1 MLRLLW
7 ACLRWDDMAVKPSAG
22 SGTTRTGTSTAS
34 GPMYGGFLVEAFAF
48 FFGCL
53 LHGLWALTLVTI
65 PIQPYPHSLLQRPRK
80 LKSPPPRSSSAG
92 TWGPTEFARST
103 ASEKSSAL
111 SECPRLPKV
120 LIYLQIFSNLL
131 VFISFSPNKSTNT
144 FFLCLASVPETHTPQ
159 RKGLRSSALRP
170 KKQEPAK
177 QTGPVV
183 IETWVPEEELDLWEI
198 RAFSERSDGPAGVG
212 HLETCNLPDGRMNMS
227 GVFFLSQGGERKGPG
242 SRTSEGDCGVFN
254 IFMTSSL

>member
-1 MLRLLW
+1 M
-7 ACLRWDDMAVKPSAG
+7 
-22 SGTTRTGTSTAS
+22 
-34 GPMYGGFLVEAFAF
+34 
-48 FFGCL
+48 
-53 LHGLWALTLVTI
+53 
-65 PIQPYPHSLLQRPRK
+65 
-80 LKSPPPRSSSAG
+80 
-92 TWGPTEFARST
+92 WGPTEFARST
-103 ASEKSSAL
+103 ASEKSSAP

-120 LIYLQIFSNLL
+120 FINLL
-131 VFISFSPNKSTNT
+131 KSPGVHLFFTKQKHKHI
-144 FFLCLASVPETHTPQ
+144 FLCLASAPETHTPQ

-212 HLETCNLPDGRMNMS
+212 HVETCDLPHGRINMAD
-227 GVFFLSQGGERKGPG
+227 VFFLSQGGERKGPG